1 MRIKSRKGIL
11 LTLVT
16 IVLFVLMLA
25 ELITYVVININ
36 YSNLGTAASVTLST
50 GAFTQSLSS
59 GTSLFMH
66 DSLRRALNALVYYE
80 GNATLRKGNFVNNTA
95 LELESLMNNGTI
107 YGSSVLNGYM
117 NGYTL
122 VNFTNSIVVEA
133 AKQNMELNINNAS
146 IAVYQDSPF
155 TLNVSYTALAV
166 LNSTEGTITYP
177 IHAKGSVSL
186 NGTMDLY
193 SVESGNPQQINV
205 MNNSLVTIV
214 GNTRAVSGSKS
225 TFMFVYG
232 TLLVEPSGIVCSS
245 IPAQYR
251 NINYILATSNAAD
264 VNQSVCNMGGL
275 VTNVTNSSTPLK
287 PYLVYSNSANIFNY
301 LQNGT
306 KVLLSGSSLS
316 LLNISG
322 LKTAYD
328 NNYYYSSLS
337 SPSYLDS
344 AESFL
349 SQSSA
354 GGIFSISNINRYVAG
369 FNGASNISIGASSIL
384 APTTHITVAAWV
396 QPMGTQVAYSGV
408 ISKGNSDSYEL
419 FTDANEYFGLQVIN
433 SVDNWGYETAVP
445 FTAGKW
451 YYVAMT
457 YNSTS
462 ASYSLYVNGVS
473 QSITWGGGGTGT
485 GPIIYTT
492 GSTVIGAWSGTNTRN
507 FNGAIS
513 NIQVYNTTLSASQIQ
528 QLYQEGISGVPA
540 SDAGLVGWWP
550 LDGNSNDYS
559 GNNNNGTP
567 TNILYS
573 NLNNYV
579 GNPLKYGA
587 IYNPYDYMTVAGF
600 GCNNVASCNSSSLS
614 MPSSAYVLPLT
625 LKNSQSTAAP
635 APFQQMITFNPS
647 AYSAYEASNLGN
659 IRFYQNGTEL
669 YSWCESGCS
678 TASSNATFWV
688 RLPNGIPANSN
699 ITISMVF
706 GTTSAN
712 YDGVYAGEAPQL
724 SPTYGEYDNGQ
735 NVFNI
740 YGAFGNGFDGWS
752 PHLAYGT
759 FTPKFISAIG
769 AIQLIN
775 TTGEGTELFPPNN
788 GRIPKVPT
796 IVEASYQQNE
806 FTSSGYT
813 SDGDNMGIFGN
824 TSSLQGI
831 SLCGNAGGNQV
842 GAGASYLQTEPIQ
855 STTCSF
861 GAGLQG
867 SGVSTASSGPSYV
880 SGYYYWYLITS
891 PSVTKGGYLYSASS
905 PYSMSDISS
914 LYSVPSSQ
922 NATYSIGTTFSYPD
936 FSFGAGSGGGYMDQ
950 YVYWIVGRTY
960 PPNGMMPS
968 VTFGKIIPYS
978 PSPSQNALDSINGAL
993 LPDAAVFNGASGYV
1007 GIPGSSSPNLP
1018 SSATVSMWIYPY
1030 ANTST
1035 YSNIEGKGTGQPFIQ
1050 LYHVNQI
1057 YQVIAGIWG
1066 VGQTARA
1073 TIPSKAWSFITAT
1086 YSPTSNTVTVYIN
1099 GAYALNST
1107 MPGGISSNTNPLQL
1121 GSTSPTFSNGGYF
1134 NGSMVDVQL
1143 YNTTLSTS
1151 QVRELYL
1158 NNSVSGI
1165 SSISYWPLNGGI
1177 GGLMNVTPNLVSG
1190 SSYGQ
1195 LYSGSTICTNADVIN
1210 GVCGVNY
1217 ATLSGK

>member
-50 GAFTQSLSS
+50 GAFTQSLGS
-59 GTSLFMH
+59 GTSSFMH

-80 GNATLRKGNFVNNTA
+80 GNAMLRKGNFVNNTA

-107 YGSSVLNGYM
+107 YGSNVMNGYM

-122 VNFTNSIVVEA
+122 ANFTKSLVLKA
-133 AKQNMELNINNAS
+133 ANQNMGLSINNAS
-146 IAVYQDSPF
+146 LSVYQDSPF
-155 TLNVSYTALAV
+155 ALNVSYTALAV

-177 IHAKGSVSL
+177 IHAKGSISL

-193 SVESGNPQQINV
+193 SVESENPQQINV

-232 TLLVEPSGIVCSS
+232 TLLVEPSGIACSS

-251 NINYILATSNAAD
+251 NINYLLATSNAAD

-306 KVLLSGSSLS
+306 KLLLSGGAMA

-322 LKTAYD
+322 LKNAYN

-344 AESFL
+344 AESNL
-349 SQSSA
+349 NHNSANGMSSL
-354 GGIFSISNINRYVAG
+354 GYINRYVAS
-369 FNGASNISIGASSIL
+369 FNGASSYINL
-384 APTTHITVAAWV
+384 KNPAPLRANTITVVAWV
-396 QPMGTQVAYSGV
+396 YQ
-408 ISKGNSDSYEL
+408 KGNTAICQDAVAQYGGGSSGWIIRTVEGPGCGGTYTYDTYVNIGGNWYDCNNGPIPRDTWTSVGLSYNGTKL
-419 FTDANEYFGLQVIN
+419 YGYTNGRQTCSYGISGALSINGNTTIGSNGAPAEYF
-433 SVDNWGYETAVP
+433 
-445 FTAGKW
+445 
-451 YYVAMT
+451 
-457 YNSTS
+457 
-462 ASYSLYVNGVS
+462 NG
-473 QSITWGGGGTGT
+473 SIANVQ
-485 GPIIYTT
+485 I
-492 GSTVIGAWSGTNTRN
+492 
-507 FNGAIS
+507 
-513 NIQVYNTTLSASQIQ
+513 YNTSLSSSQIQ
-528 QLYQEGISGVPA
+528 QLYDEGINSVPI
-540 SDAGLVGWWP
+540 SNSKLVGWWP
-550 LDGNSNDYS
+550 LDGNANDYS
-559 GNNNNGTP
+559 GNNNNGIP
-567 TNILYS
+567 ANVLYK

-579 GNPLKYGA
+579 GNPLRYGA
-587 IYNPYDYMTVAGF
+587 IYNSYNYMTVAGF

-614 MPSSAYVLPLT
+614 MPSSAYVLPIT

-635 APFQQMITFNPS
+635 APFQQMITLNPS

-688 RLPNGIPANSN
+688 RLPKGIPANSN

-706 GTTSAN
+706 GATSAN

-735 NVFNI
+735 NVFNFYDNFAGTSLNSKWGNTGAYTYSVNNMLDITGGNCNQIGI
-740 YGAFGNGFDGWS
+740 YSTTSFSDPYIIDFYANFATNDDMGMWWN
-752 PHLAYGT
+752 
-759 FTPKFISAIG
+759 
-769 AIQLIN
+769 IQ
-775 TTGEGTELFPPNN
+775 TSG
-788 GRIPKVPT
+788 
-796 IVEASYQQNE
+796 S
-806 FTSSGYT
+806 TSS
-813 SDGDNMGIFGN
+813 N
-824 TSSLQGI
+824 TNLWAIRGST
-831 SLCGNAGGNQV
+831 AGGDTLYTGNPAPSSFTGYNTGSPTGDGNWHVYTLISGSGNNPVITQRYYSTYINETNFPN
-842 GAGASYLQTEPIQ
+842 SYLSGDIGPRY
-855 STTCSF
+855 C
-861 GAGLQG
+861 GG
-867 SGVSTASSGPSYV
+867 SYAE
-880 SGYYYWYLITS
+880 YYWTR
-891 PSVTKGGYLYSASS
+891 VRA
-905 PYSMSDISS
+905 
-914 LYSVPSSQ
+914 
-922 NATYSIGTTFSYPD
+922 
-936 FSFGAGSGGGYMDQ
+936 
-950 YVYWIVGRTY
+950 Y
-960 PPNGMMPS
+960 PPNGVMPS
-968 VTFGKIIPYS
+968 VTFGRITPYS
-978 PSPSQNALDSINGAL
+978 PSSSQNALDSINGAL